1 MDERTHSSLGH
12 AFPDSTTRNGICQRK
27 KAVSAT
33 LRPCVR
39 GPRLP
44 PVRSW
49 AMLKIKEVSISPV
62 MLSSLPRTQLHRT
75 GPPKTCK
82 RHQASDSCWPK
93 REALAGSGEVRNA
106 QKWYSQGTGIFSD
119 CIRPEET
126 KNQMLQVKGICPCS
140 EQRHIKGDISDMS
153 K

>member
-75 GPPKTCK
+75 GPPRPASSIKHLTAAGQSGK
-82 RHQASDSCWPK
+82 HSREAVRLEMPRSGTRREPEFSQTASDQKKQRTRCCRSKEYAPAQSRDTS
-93 REALAGSGEVRNA
+93 RETF
-106 QKWYSQGTGIFSD
+106 QI
-119 CIRPEET
+119 
-126 KNQMLQVKGICPCS
+126 
-140 EQRHIKGDISDMS
+140 
-153 K
+153 